1 MKDHYLKLVDVN
13 LSFFSVKLDKNEANI
28 EFLNMDNGDK
38 VCTININNI
47 ITLQYQNNIDAADI
61 LPAYIGELEILKNS
75 DDNVY
80 YLKMQG
86 WLDLSLVCV
95 SCSISYPYTI
105 QLFIKI
111 LRPKK
116 GENLC
121 LYFLLLK
128 FNGDNSEP
136 NLILG

>member
-1 MKDHYLKLVDVN
+1 MVRNIMKDHYLKLVDVN

-28 EFLNMDNGDK
+28 EILNMDNGDK

-47 ITLQYQNNIDAADI
+47 ITLQYQNNIDEEDI

-86 WLDLSLVCV
+86 WVDLSLVCV
-95 SCSISYPYTI
+95 NCSICYPYTI
-105 QLFIKI
+105 
-111 LRPKK
+111 
-116 GENLC
+116 
-121 LYFLLLK
+121 
-128 FNGDNSEP
+128 
-136 NLILG
+136 